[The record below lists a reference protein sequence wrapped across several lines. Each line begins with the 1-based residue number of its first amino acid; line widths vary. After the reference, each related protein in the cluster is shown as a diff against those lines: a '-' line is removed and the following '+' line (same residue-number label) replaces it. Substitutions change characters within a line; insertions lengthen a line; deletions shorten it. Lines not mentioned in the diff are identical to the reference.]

1 MLKSVASRIWQP
13 PPMAKVST
21 AEIQSFSIESPA
33 TSSGGTSGRARPRN
47 ILFTKPRSRIRNHRN
62 GILP

>member
-13 PPMAKVST
+13 PPIAKVST
-21 AEIQSFSIESPA
+21 AEIQIFSIESPA
-33 TSSGGTSGRARPRN
+33 TSSGETSARARPRV
-47 ILFTKPRSRIRNHRN
+47 ILFTNAISRIRNHKN